1 MYIHMFVYISDFIVM
16 SSFLISFS
24 NFSMDYYMKNEFID
38 KILRNLSKL
47 SRDFVNNSNKIVLI
61 ILIFSILCDPNL
73 ES

>member
-24 NFSMDYYMKNEFID
+24 NFSMAYYMKNEFVD
-38 KILRNLSKL
+38 NILKNLSKL